1 MTNIH
6 KGDMDILLVED
17 DPSIGGFLQ
26 AAMDREPGYRL
37 HWETKLKDAWKAW
50 EKRQIQE
57 GRPFALILLDLGL
70 LDGDGQGLIHR
81 FREHGGKQAL
91 IIISHNFGRMVSF
104 AFRC

>member
-6 KGDMDILLVED
+6 EGDLDILLVED

-37 HWETKLKDAWKAW
+37 YWETTLKDAWRAW

-57 GRPFALILLDLGL
+57 GRPFALVLLDLGL
-70 LDGDGQGLIHR
+70 PDGDG
-81 FREHGGKQAL
+81 FRRATLLCAPRNARVGYQE
-91 IIISHNFGRMVSF
+91 IF
-104 AFRC
+104 